1 MFNLP
6 ATPVPGPHK
15 DSLCKLCYLQD
26 GSIVSC
32 SQDGVVC
39 FWTLGLKPKRIRRV
53 RIINYLMLDI
63 FNIMFIHFLETLY
76 SRRTRLCYMYGRA
89 PCTQSLP
96 FLCTMPEPPVLNH
109 SLFFV
114 QCWNPLYSITPFSL
128 YNAGGLLVQAPV
140 AFLIKFSFVS

>member
-6 ATPVPGPHK
+6 STPVPGPHK

-53 RIINYLMLDI
+53 NIIKEEEQDSSMNKNYHYDYFQVYYI
-63 FNIMFIHFLETLY
+63 SYTYIHGGLY
-76 SRRTRLCYMYGRA
+76 L
-89 PCTQSLP
+89 
-96 FLCTMPEPPVLNH
+96 
-109 SLFFV
+109 
-114 QCWNPLYSITPFSL
+114 ITPFSL
-128 YNAGGLLVQAPV
+128 YNAGAPCT
-140 AFLIKFSFVS
+140 